1 MTWTLVCGARLHRS
15 ALEYASGA
23 SVRAWAELNDYHVS
37 LCRIVVRLREA
48 ELLPSGKAIPEAG
61 DRRARLK
68 ASRRRMVNLALD
80 ENLVA
85 MPQEDETPACSVEHA
100 LHQRVS
106 SVLQAI

>member
-1 MTWTLVCGARLHRS
+1 MCISRQRSRLGRVKR
-15 ALEYASGA
+15 LQRFV
-23 SVRAWAELNDYHVS
+23 VRRVL
-37 LCRIVVRLREA
+37 RRLREA

>member
-1 MTWTLVCGARLHRS
+1 MCISRQRSRLGRVKR
-15 ALEYASGA
+15 LQRFV
-23 SVRAWAELNDYHVS
+23 VRRVL
-37 LCRIVVRLREA
+37 RRLREA

-68 ASRRRMVNLALD
+68 ASRRRMVNLAID